1 MATTLKTLVVKLV
14 GDTSQYKDDMA
25 GAEDTT
31 RSTIGKLTSLSNLG
45 GAVLGGAAMVGG
57 IALVT
62 GALNTLR
69 SGVSSMLDEA
79 MAAQDVEAELNAVL
93 RSTGGIAGVTSAK
106 THELADALQNV
117 TRFEDD
123 AILSAESMLLTFTR
137 IGRDIFPDATEATLN
152 LAQKFGSLDSA
163 ATMVGKALQDPI
175 QGVTAL
181 RRVGIVLSEA
191 QEEQI
196 AKFMELG
203 DVASAQR
210 VILAELAVEFGGLA
224 RAAGETAAGQIDIFN
239 NRIGA
244 LKERVGTSLLSLLM
258 TGFQGVGPVLL
269 GALEKVAN
277 AATSFLDGI
286 AGGIQ
291 SVASAFET
299 ADIAGRIDDISQAFG
314 AGGGLAIDWGEAGR
328 GVVTEI
334 GATIV
339 ELQYFV
345 QELSVFWS
353 GLQEIG
359 NDFAW
364 WFQSTFNGA
373 INSVKEGFLNLGAT
387 ARGVFLQMIGDTQGA
402 AAAFAEAAEHANRQ
416 QGAWRE
422 FSIAGGYWMQ
432 ELGRDVQA
440 LVTNLQNVERAQQS
454 AVNAFRLNVP
464 RAGLGVS
471 DLEQEKRDQRLMQGQ
486 RRVAGN
492 VVQTWTDA
500 GNKVADAWDKTADK
514 MSGYIESALS
524 NAQNAVKGL
533 LPDLLGGGDPF
544 APGANGP
551 FENIFRAADVA
562 AHGAASP
569 WAEKLG
575 LDQATAAQI
584 VSDFSKGLITD
595 QVKALINVPQL
606 VDAAKMAA
614 LAEQMKTMFVS
625 EVAKIAGV
633 APGVVDSL
641 MGYGPSPTAPA
652 AVASNTATL
661 VDDMTAAFEGKAAD
675 FENIGK
681 GLLTK
686 ISDGVT
692 AVAESLISN
701 ITTNVTDPIIDAFDK
716 ATAAVENLI
725 AAITRLRDM
734 NATPPVTAGGPP
746 PGTGGGGAAA
756 ANRGGVNVVQHFHGQ
771 VDYATV
777 RAAAADGVYAA
788 SRRQGYRW

>member
-1 MATTLKTLVVKLV
+1 MQTTLKTLVVKLI
-14 GDTSQYKDDMA
+14 GDTSQYKEDMA

-31 RSTIGKLTSLSNLG
+31 RSTIGRLTSLGNLA
-45 GAVLGGAAMVGG
+45 GAALGGAAVVGG
-57 IALVT
+57 IALVN

-93 RSTGGIAGVTSAK
+93 LSTGGIAGVTAAR
-106 THELADALQNV
+106 THDLADELQNV

-196 AKFMELG
+196 ARFVELG

-210 VILAELAVEFGGLA
+210 VILAELSTEFGGLA

-258 TGFQGVGPVLL
+258 TGFQGIGPILL
-269 GALEKVAN
+269 GALERVAD

-291 SVASAFET
+291 SVAQAFDT
-299 ADIAGRIDDISQAFG
+299 ADIPGRIDDIGQAFS
-314 AGGGLAIDWGEAGR
+314 GGGAPMIDWGEAGR
-328 GVVTEI
+328 SIVTEI

-345 QELSVFWS
+345 EEMSVFWS

-373 INSVKEGFLNLGAT
+373 INSVREGFLNLGAT

-422 FSIAGGYWMQ
+422 FGIAGGYWAK

-454 AVNAFRLNVP
+454 AVNAFRFSVP
-464 RAGLGVS
+464 QAGLGVS
-471 DLEQEKRDQRLMQGQ
+471 ELEQEKRDQRLLQGQ
-486 RRVAGN
+486 RRVANG

-500 GNKVADAWDKTADK
+500 GAKVADAWDKTADK
-514 MSGYIESALS
+514 MSGFIESALS
-524 NAQNAVKGL
+524 SAQNAVKGL
-533 LPDLLGGGDPF
+533 LPSLTTDPF

-614 LAEQMKTMFVS
+614 LAEQMKTMFVN

-633 APGVVDSL
+633 QPGVVDSL
-641 MGYGPSPTAPA
+641 MGYGASPTAPA
-652 AVASNTATL
+652 AVASNTTTL
-661 VDDMTAAFEGKAAD
+661 VDDMTTAFEGKGTE

-681 GLLTK
+681 TLLTK
-686 ISDGVT
+686 ISDGVL
-692 AVAESLISN
+692 AVADSLISN

-716 ATAAVENLI
+716 ATASVEALI

-734 NATPPVTAGGPP
+734 NAAPPATAGGPP
-746 PGTGGGGAAA
+746 PGSTGGGGAAA
-756 ANRGGVNVVQHFHGQ
+756 ASRSSVNVVQHFHGQ

-777 RAAAADGVYAA
+777 RTAAADGVYAA

>member
-1 MATTLKTLVVKLV
+1 MQTTLKTLVVKLI
-14 GDTSQYKDDMA
+14 GDTSDYKESMRD
-25 GAEDTT
+25 AETTT
-31 RSTIGKLTSLSNLG
+31 RGTTERLTSMGNLG
-45 GAVLGGAAMVGG
+45 AGLLGGAAAVGG
-57 IALVT
+57 VYLL
-62 GALNTLR
+62 GNALNALK
-69 SGVSSMLDEA
+69 SGFIDMASEA
-79 MAAQDVEAELNAVL
+79 MEAQDVGAELRAVL
-93 RSTGGIAGVTSAK
+93 NSTGGAAGVTA
-106 THELADALQNV
+106 TMANELASSLENV

-123 AILSAESMLLTFTR
+123 TILSAETMLLTFTKV
-137 IGRDIFPDATEATLN
+137 GRDVFPEATEAVLN
-152 LAQKFGSLDSA
+152 MAQKFGNVESSA
-163 ATMVGKALQDPI
+163 VQVGKALNDPI
-175 QGVTAL
+175 AGVTAL
-181 RRVGIVLSEA
+181 RKVGVMLTDA
-191 QEEQI
+191 QEQQI
-196 AKFMELG
+196 AKFIELG

-210 VILAELAVEFGGLA
+210 VILSELATEFGGLA
-224 RAAGETAAGQIDIFN
+224 RAAGETAAGKIERFKN
-239 NRIGA
+239 AIGG
-244 LKERVGTSLLSLLM
+244 LKEQVGTSLISLWT
-258 TGFQGVGPVLL
+258 TGLDGVGPILL
-269 GALEKVAN
+269 NILQRAAD
-277 AATSFLDGI
+277 AATAFFDGI

-299 ADIAGRIDDISQAFG
+299 ADIAGRIEDISQAFG
-314 AGGGLAIDWGEAGR
+314 SGGGLAIDWGAAGR

-334 GATIV
+334 GATII

-345 QELSVFWS
+345 EELSVFWS

-387 ARGVFLQMIGDTQGA
+387 ARGVFLQMIGDSQGA

-422 FSIAGGYWMQ
+422 FGIAGGYWMQ
-432 ELGRDVQA
+432 ELVRDAKA
-440 LVTNLQNVERAQQS
+440 LETRLQGVERAQQS
-454 AVNAFRLNVP
+454 ATNAFRLNVP

-471 DLEQEKRDQRLMQGQ
+471 DLEQEKSDQRLLQGQ
-486 RRVAGN
+486 RKVAGS

-500 GNKVADAWDKTADK
+500 GNKVADAWDKTADS
-514 MSGYIESALS
+514 MASYIESALS
-524 NAQNAVKGL
+524 NAQSAVKGL
-533 LPDLLGGGDPF
+533 LPDQLGGDPF

-584 VSDFSKGLITD
+584 VSDFSRGLITD
-595 QVKALINVPQL
+595 QVKALIDMPAL
-606 VDAAKMAA
+606 IDAAKMAA
-614 LAEQMKTMFVS
+614 LAEQMKAQFVN

-633 APGVVDSL
+633 KPGVVDSL
-641 MGYGPSPTAPA
+641 MGYGPSPSAPA
-652 AVASNTATL
+652 AVASNTTTL
-661 VDDMTAAFEGKAAD
+661 VDDMTTAFEGKGSD

-716 ATAAVENLI
+716 ATTSVENLI

-734 NATPPVTAGGPP
+734 NATPPVTTGGPP

-756 ANRGGVNVVQHFHGQ
+756 ASRGGVNVVQHFHGQ

-777 RAAAADGVYAA
+777 RAATTDGVYAA